1 MTMPIDPV
9 RDYDGARYPTL
20 DEVAAERRAFLRQIG
35 LAAIAAALGPS
46 AVACEAG
53 NTGGEPPVTGKPKTR
68 PTPEMPQ
75 LAGAIAPPRW
85 PGPRGALI
93 GGSPIEV
100 TWADGSK
107 GWVAVAAV
115 FRPDNAALEGALID
129 AEAKV
134 AEAVRALLKQS
145 PPTLLGDQKEVDK
158 VEAALFVSLQKIVA
172 VPGLQSIAVARA
184 GPARVV
190 VPRAL
195 KVAPAAPRAAA
206 PAAAAPAMAPP
217 PATAVPAMRRLP
229 RAGAKCPIH
238 GEGCTASEHGT

>member
-1 MTMPIDPV
+1 MMPIDPV
-9 RDYDGARYPTL
+9 HDYDGARYPTL

-35 LAAIAAALGPS
+35 LSAIAAALGPS
-46 AVACEAG
+46 ALACEAG
-53 NTGGEPPVTGKPKTR
+53 DTGGDPPVTQPKTR
-68 PTPEMPQ
+68 PTPPEGPR

-85 PGPRGALI
+85 PGPRGALV
-93 GGSPIEV
+93 GGSPIAV

-115 FRPDNAALEGALID
+115 FSPDNAKLEGALID

-134 AEAVRALLKQS
+134 AEAVRTQLKQR
-145 PPTLLGDQKEVDK
+145 PPTFFADPKEVDK
-158 VEAALFVSLQKIVA
+158 VEAALLVSLQKIVA

-195 KVAPAAPRAAA
+195 KAAPAAPRAAA
-206 PAAAAPAMAPP
+206 PAGAAPAMAPP
-217 PATAVPAMRRLP
+217 PASMAPAMRRLP

-238 GEGCTASEHGT
+238 GEGCDASEHGT

>member
-1 MTMPIDPV
+1 MTMPIHPV

-35 LAAIAAALGPS
+35 LSAIAAALGPS
-46 AVACEAG
+46 ALACEGG
-53 NTGGEPPVTGKPKTR
+53 NSGGEPPVTGKPKTR
-68 PTPEMPQ
+68 PTPEMPR

-115 FRPDNAALEGALID
+115 FSPDNTALEGALID
-129 AEAKV
+129 AEARV
-134 AEAVRALLKQS
+134 AEAVRALLKQN
-145 PPTLLGDQKEVDK
+145 PPTLLGDPKEVDK
-158 VEAALFVSLQKIVA
+158 VEAALLVSLQKIAA

-190 VPRAL
+190 VPRPPAL
-195 KVAPAAPRAAA
+195 APAAPRAAPPAA
-206 PAAAAPAMAPP
+206 PARAMAPP
-217 PATAVPAMRRLP
+217 PASMAPEVRRLP

-238 GEGCTASEHGT
+238 GEGCTASEHGS